1 MALVFNN
8 TLRGTINGIV
18 RSGGDLTKELTD
30 INGLGGWKLGLVVVG
45 GLVVLLLVLVTL
57 AHFCPAAVHRAGAF
71 LRAVGA
77 CVDSLRGN
85 TPAPQPPPAPTPPPR
100 NPVPVDQVA
109 RERARW
115 VAGRAVS
122 EDVHLYSIPT
132 TGTMV

>member
-8 TLRGTINGIV
+8 TLRGTINSIA
-18 RSGGDLTKELTD
+18 RSGGDLVKKLTD
-30 INGLGGWKLGLVVVG
+30 NDGLGGWKLGLVVVG

-57 AHFCPAAVHRAGAF
+57 AHFCPVAVHRAGAF

-122 EDVHLYSIPT
+122 EDVHLYSIPA